1 MIVAKNDEEKRS
13 KLWRVTMIVSTL
25 VIIAVGIY
33 FITRMFVANPL
44 EGTWVYENSDITLTV
59 ADDGE
64 AMIQGS
70 DLFDDSGISVD
81 LRYTFDK
88 SDKTITIKSD
98 QKEFQQVMEFF
109 EGADAAGY
117 VWGTYGM
124 TFDYSIENQHL
135 TLSEREYGSNLVFI
149 KK

>member
-13 KLWRVTMIVSTL
+13 KLWHVTMVVSTL

-44 EGTWVYENSDITLTV
+44 EGTWVYEDRDIILV
-59 ADDGE
+59 FADDGE
-64 AMIQGS
+64 ATIQGS
-70 DLFDDSGISVD
+70 DLFDDSGISLA
-81 LRYTFDK
+81 LRYTFDA
-88 SDKTITIKSD
+88 SAKTITIKSD
-98 QKEFQQVMEFF
+98 QKEFQQVMELFD
-109 EGADAAGY
+109 GADTAEY
-117 VWGTYGM
+117 VLGTYGM
-124 TFDYSIENQHL
+124 TFDYSIENQQL